1 MTENMQVIPA
11 IDLMKGKVVRLTKGA
26 PNTAKIYEHL
36 GSPVEVALKWKS
48 EGAKRIHII
57 DLDAAFSRGDNRNV
71 IAEIAKATELP
82 IQVGGGIRSYEA
94 AEKLLATGISH
105 VILGALAFSDPR
117 AITKILKQFGP
128 EHVIV
133 ALDNKD
139 GKIMVEGWQTAT
151 EYSIAKAM
159 TKFRE
164 IDVRNFFIT
173 SIAVDGTLQG
183 PDLEIL
189 SEASKT
195 PDVDIIAAGGIGG
208 INDLI
213 ALKNVGVK
221 GVVVGKALYEG
232 RFDLKEA
239 IEAVNGA

>member
-11 IDLMKGKVVRLTKGA
+11 IDLMKGKVVRLTKGD

>member
-11 IDLMKGKVVRLTKGA
+11 IDLMKGKVVRLTKGD

-164 IDVRNFFIT
+164 IYVRNFFIT

-183 PDLEIL
+183 QI
-189 SEASKT
+189 
-195 PDVDIIAAGGIGG
+195 
-208 INDLI
+208 
-213 ALKNVGVK
+213 
-221 GVVVGKALYEG
+221 
-232 RFDLKEA
+232 
-239 IEAVNGA
+239 

>member
-1 MTENMQVIPA
+1 MQVIPA
-11 IDLMKGKVVRLTKGA
+11 IDLMKGKVVRLTKGD